1 MLPIRRVV
9 VCTFAALAVAPP
21 AALGG
26 ADAPAKLA
34 DPPVKLRMSEY
45 QVRLDR
51 GHTLV
56 RLPLFDVRNTGKV
69 PHELVIVKT
78 ARTAKKLPV
87 ANGQVVRHGFKAEVP
102 LHPGEHHRIVFGTL
116 RAGHYVLICEIPG
129 HYQKGMR
136 RDFTLRLR

>member
-1 MLPIRRVV
+1 MLSVRRVA
-9 VCTFAALAVAPP
+9 VCTFATLVVVPP

-26 ADAPAKLA
+26 AAPVRLA

-45 QVRLDR
+45 KIRLDR
-51 GHTLV
+51 GHTFV
-56 RLPLFDVRNTGKV
+56 RLPLFEVRNTGKV

-87 ANGQVVRHGFKAEVP
+87 VNGQVVRHGFKAEVP
-102 LHPGEHHRIVFGTL
+102 LQPGEHHRIVFGKL

-136 RDFTLRLR
+136 RDFTVRLR